1 MIYVHI
7 ENSSQLSSQ
16 LWNGKKSIN
25 MDIFYIVTNIFQNN
39 IFYILVVNP
48 IQDEHF
54 RGDSRIGGVK
64 RPPP

>member
-1 MIYVHI
+1 
-7 ENSSQLSSQ
+7 
-16 LWNGKKSIN
+16 